1 MLSADDPLIRHVL
14 AQAQMPLILAFY
26 FSNYCINCTLEEWKA
41 SNIIRDIGMVTDSPP
56 LPFMILLSVWH
67 AFCGVE
73 LA

>member
-1 MLSADDPLIRHVL
+1 
-14 AQAQMPLILAFY
+14 MPLILAFY
-26 FSNYCINCTLEEWKA
+26 FRNYCITCTLVERKA

-56 LPFMILLSVWH
+56 SPFMILLSVRH